1 MEQEKG
7 SPIEILTSTLSQVKR
22 GLNHWF
28 FTYLVR
34 GYVFSV
40 FHCSSTILIVKQN
53 VIYYIHSNNFIL
65 SSSDRSNVPQII
77 KLSLFFR
84 YFSFPQGWFFLQ
96 ESVLQ
101 VLGLLLGD
109 LPESRLRFDQFR
121 LGSAGE
127 NVWSGG
133 VRLLGHFLSLD
144 LLSAGAAAYQ
154 FH

>member
-1 MEQEKG
+1 M
-7 SPIEILTSTLSQVKR
+7 
-22 GLNHWF
+22 
-28 FTYLVR
+28 
-34 GYVFSV
+34 
-40 FHCSSTILIVKQN
+40 IVKQN

-84 YFSFPQGWFFLQ
+84 YFSFPHGWFFLQ

-101 VLGLLLGD
+101 VLGFLLGD

-127 NVWSGG
+127 NVRSGG

-144 LLSAGAAAYQ
+144 LLSAGAAANQ

>member
-1 MEQEKG
+1 M
-7 SPIEILTSTLSQVKR
+7 
-22 GLNHWF
+22 
-28 FTYLVR
+28 
-34 GYVFSV
+34 
-40 FHCSSTILIVKQN
+40 IVKQN

-65 SSSDRSNVPQII
+65 SSSDRSNVPRIM
-77 KLSLFFR
+77 KSRNLFFR
-84 YFSFPQGWFFLQ
+84 YFSFPQSWFFLQ

-101 VLGLLLGD
+101 VLGFLLGD

-127 NVWSGG
+127 NVRSGG

-144 LLSAGAAAYQ
+144 PLSAGAAAYQ